1 VVNVRALLKRLT
13 TDYTDDTDEEYG
25 SPAICL
31 FIGVIRVIRGKNPRK
46 ASAENPG
53 ERMKDEDGRMRDVAP
68 G

>member
-1 VVNVRALLKRLT
+1 VLNVRALLKRLT

-46 ASAENPG
+46 ETRLYALVSSNSLE
-53 ERMKDEDGRMRDVAP
+53 
-68 G
+68 